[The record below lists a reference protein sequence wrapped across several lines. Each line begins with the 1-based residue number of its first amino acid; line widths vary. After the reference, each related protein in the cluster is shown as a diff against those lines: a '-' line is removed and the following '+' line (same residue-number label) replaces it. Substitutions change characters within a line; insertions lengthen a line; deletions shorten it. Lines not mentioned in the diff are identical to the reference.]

1 MGASPRV
8 TQRLQPDPPRPD
20 FVVIAFGSEGDVQP
34 LAALAA
40 ALRDRGH
47 EVVLLAPE
55 PFEPKAQAQGLRFHA
70 ILGDDAAQAVL
81 DNPLLWHPH
90 KGIDV
95 LWPAILQAAQA
106 TVAWLEALADRGGP
120 PPCLVGNTMAL
131 GARVAHERW
140 GWPQATVHV
149 SACWWFSAT
158 DPPLFRGLGWLRW
171 LSPPARAKVW
181 AWIEGRF
188 LDPLAA
194 PGLNGW
200 RAGFGLPP
208 VRRIFGR
215 WSASPQ
221 SVLGLFPAWF
231 APLPS
236 DAPPQLRLTGFSLPP
251 GAGAPALPVPLQ
263 QFLQSGRPTVLLMA
277 GSHMQ
282 HADRFFRTALRACE
296 RIGCNALLLG
306 PGAREAAQG
315 EAHAFAQDY
324 VPLEQVLPM
333 CAAVVSHPGIGTIA
347 RALAA
352 GVPQLLTPY
361 AFDHFDNARR
371 AVRLGVARQLP
382 PTAGAARMARALRD
396 LMRDEKVAAACR
408 AAQRQVESHAEVMA
422 ASCAALEQL
431 RAQAISVAEA
441 SA

>member
-1 MGASPRV
+1 LPIH
-8 TQRLQPDPPRPD
+8 PPHPA

-40 ALRDRGH
+40 ALSERGH
-47 EVVLLAPE
+47 EVVLLAPQ
-55 PFEPKAQAQGLRFHA
+55 PFAAKAQAQGLRFQS
-70 ILGDDAAQAVL
+70 ILDEEAAQAVL

-106 TVAWLEALADRGGP
+106 TVTWLDALAARGGP

-140 GWPQATVHV
+140 GWPHATVHV

-158 DPPLFRGLGWLRW
+158 EPPLFRGLGWLRW
-171 LSPPARAKVW
+171 LRPSARAKVW

-194 PGLNGW
+194 PGLNAW
-200 RAGFGLPP
+200 RAAFALPP
-208 VRRIFGR
+208 VRRVFGR

-221 SVLGLFPAWF
+221 CVLGLYPAWF

-236 DAPPQLRLTGFSLPP
+236 DAPRHMQLTGF
-251 GAGAPALPVPLQ
+251 ALPNSAEAAPLAGPLQ
-263 QFLQSGRPTVLLMA
+263 RFLQADRPTVLLMA

-282 HADRFFRTALRACE
+282 HAHGFFRTALRACE
-296 RIGCNALLLG
+296 RLGCQALLLG
-306 PGAREAAQG
+306 PGAREAAEG

-324 VPLEQVLPM
+324 APLEQVLPL

-382 PTAGAARMARALRD
+382 PTAGAGRMARALRD
-396 LMRDEKVAAACR
+396 LMRDEAVAAACR
-408 AAQRQVESHAEVMA
+408 AAQRRVEPHAAVMA
-422 ASCAALEQL
+422 ASCAVLEQL
-431 RAQAISVAEA
+431 RAQALSVAA
-441 SA
+441 SSA

>member
-1 MGASPRV
+1 MQV
-8 TQRLQPDPPRPD
+8 NPPHPD
-20 FVVIAFGSEGDVQP
+20 FVVIAFGSEGDVLP

-47 EVVLLAPE
+47 AVTLLAPQ
-55 PFEPKAQAQGLRFHA
+55 PFEAKARAQGIRFQSN
-70 ILGDDAAQAVL
+70 LDEDAAQAVL

-95 LWPAILQAAQA
+95 LWPAILQAAQS
-106 TVAWLEALADRGGP
+106 TVAWLEGLAARGGP

-131 GARVAHERW
+131 GARVANERW
-140 GWPQATVHV
+140 GWPHATVHV

-158 DPPLFRGLGWLRW
+158 DPPLFKGMGWMRW
-171 LSPPARAKVW
+171 LSPASRAKVW

-194 PGLNGW
+194 PGLNAW
-200 RAGFGLPP
+200 RATFGLPP
-208 VRRIFGR
+208 VRRVFGR

-221 SVLGLFPAWF
+221 CVLGLYPAWF

-236 DAPPQLRLTGFSLPP
+236 DAPQQMRLTGFALPP
-251 GAGAPALPVPLQ
+251 GSETAALAEPLR
-263 QFLQSGRPTVLLMA
+263 QFLHTGRPTVLLMA
-277 GSHMQ
+277 GSGMQ
-282 HADRFFRTALRACE
+282 HADQFFRTALRACE
-296 RIGCNALLLG
+296 RLGCQALLLG
-306 PGAREAAQG
+306 PGAREAADGQ
-315 EAHAFAQDY
+315 AHAFGQDY

-347 RALAA
+347 GALAA
-352 GVPQLLTPY
+352 GVPLLLTPY

-382 PTAGAARMARALRD
+382 PTAGPGRMARALRD
-396 LMRDEKVAAACR
+396 LMRDEAVAAACR
-408 AAQRQVESHAEVMA
+408 AARSRVEPHAAVMA

-431 RAQAISVAEA
+431 RAQALSVAAA